1 VEEDERVVEK
11 KKGEDKEGE
20 VGPTYSL
27 GWCVH
32 VVSVVLE

>member
-1 VEEDERVVEK
+1 MEERRKKVEEDERVVEK

-27 GWCVH
+27 G
-32 VVSVVLE
+32 